1 MAKILDFQQNRVKK
15 SVVELD
21 QLTGVEFLKQMVIE
35 SEGIK
40 KSPEYE
46 IFFNAIKALKDSTNC
61 ENVELEFSAK
71 VNQLTNSL
79 VFNFKFNK
87 A

>member
-40 KSPEYE
+40 KSTEYE
-46 IFFNAIKALKDSTNC
+46 IFFTAIKALKD
-61 ENVELEFSAK
+61 
-71 VNQLTNSL
+71 
-79 VFNFKFNK
+79 
-87 A
+87 